1 VSGVKKWLVCIVV
14 VVVTV
19 GAIALALHNA
29 NISKDKV
36 YSWRYKMTVEIETP
50 EGVRTGSSVREVQ
63 VVFRPTGNT
72 HPNDS
77 KYDSHRTMK
86 GEAVVVD
93 LGARRGI
100 VFATLSTSQL
110 NLPFNVFEGPPG
122 LTIEG
127 AEYYSQLQN
136 VKAKLSPT
144 HYPRLI
150 TFTDINDPLS
160 VKSLLE
166 KEHNNKWPREYKIT
180 EDNFEKYLGAGVRLK
195 SISIEMTDEPVIYK
209 IIQFIPWVQQYRNKF
224 FDGRTIHTIDAED
237 RLLNSLGTGS
247 FTTYEAD
254 E

>member
-1 VSGVKKWLVCIVV
+1 MKKWLVCIVV

-19 GAIALALHNA
+19 GAIAIALHNA

-50 EGVRTGSSVREVQ
+50 EGVKTGSSVREVK

-77 KYDSHRTMK
+77 KYGTHKTVQ
-86 GEAVVVD
+86 GEAVTVD
-93 LGARRGI
+93 LGQRGK
-100 VFATLSTSQL
+100 VFALLTNASD
-110 NLPFNVFEGPPG
+110 LPFRVFEGPPG
-122 LTIEG
+122 LTIKG
-127 AEYYSQLQN
+127 AEYYSQLKN
-136 VKAKLSPT
+136 TEAILTPT
-144 HYPRLI
+144 NYPYLV
-150 TFTDINDPLS
+150 TFKDINDPLS

-180 EDNFEKYLGAGVRLK
+180 EENFEKYLGAGVRLK

-247 FTTYEAD
+247 FTTYEGD